1 MTYNKITFGY
11 DVMTYN
17 GEIPNCLHPKFLNTI
32 HNASDFDFRF
42 CGEGYRKRWNNDWHL
57 YNSNFWNEYVEKKSV
72 YDLVNNNQ
80 SKSWFYPVEP
90 FGNLDMFFGNHNFYN
105 EFALKNISS
114 VALESIKSG
123 NGNLLI
129 NYIIDGG
136 LGMTKPNFQ
145 KIIDFTRSNGI
156 PDNKVYLIFQDFRLK
171 RNLEKMGAEYN
182 VINFNLAQ
190 LSKSQEF
197 FNTINNPNFSYWGE
211 GSHEPQVGKMERLKS
226 SIASFNDFKNSI
238 GNDKKDFLLLNRHWK
253 LHRLMLMSKLHKL
266 GLDNN
271 LVSWDNRFYHQNVV
285 DAFLEH
291 DSNIEFAE
299 LIKDTSRHLDVTDL
313 TKIAG
318 YGFEDKNLYLNS
330 YLSLV
335 SVSIYFQ
342 IREEGD
348 AYVEFPTGYLSEKI
362 WKPIGHCQPFI
373 LAGPAH
379 SLEYIRSIGYKTF
392 HPFIDESYD
401 NETEDFTRLNMIL
414 NEVEKFSNK
423 SKEEKDQFLRDVS
436 EICKYNQELF
446 LDYSKQKFR
455 LECDDIITE
464 LNSKSKKII

>member
-1 MTYNKITFGY
+1 
-11 DVMTYN
+11 
-17 GEIPNCLHPKFLNTI
+17 
-32 HNASDFDFRF
+32 
-42 CGEGYRKRWNNDWHL
+42 
-57 YNSNFWNEYVEKKSV
+57 
-72 YDLVNNNQ
+72 
-80 SKSWFYPVEP
+80 
-90 FGNLDMFFGNHNFYN
+90 
-105 EFALKNISS
+105 
-114 VALESIKSG
+114 
-123 NGNLLI
+123 
-129 NYIIDGG
+129 
-136 LGMTKPNFQ
+136 
-145 KIIDFTRSNGI
+145 
-156 PDNKVYLIFQDFRLK
+156 
-171 RNLEKMGAEYN
+171 
-182 VINFNLAQ
+182 
-190 LSKSQEF
+190 
-197 FNTINNPNFSYWGE
+197 
-211 GSHEPQVGKMERLKS
+211 
-226 SIASFNDFKNSI
+226 
-238 GNDKKDFLLLNRHWK
+238 
-253 LHRLMLMSKLHKL
+253 MLMSKLHKL

-335 SVSIYFQ
+335 SESIYFQ